1 MFLNLTCH
9 DMGKQ
14 LKGVYVVPHHVLHPI
29 HGGFCMPRHGGIHKS
44 GLPFAQYQNSQY
56 IYQQKKNCII
66 KPSIPLFILLHP
78 HIPIGSTFCIFLLLY
93 HGNVIKQNS
102 WIMLSY

>member
-1 MFLNLTCH
+1 MYPLYLQHPGINLLQIIPDFIRIRMFLNLTCH

-56 IYQQKKNCII
+56 IYQQKKI
-66 KPSIPLFILLHP
+66 
-78 HIPIGSTFCIFLLLY
+78 
-93 HGNVIKQNS
+93 V
-102 WIMLSY
+102 